1 MSQPNLGYFRR
12 WQICEKHSIHLFVPG
27 LEVFVCF
34 YLRIASA
41 EGRSFVEKHI
51 GDLVNKV
58 NFSLEKLIILIPKSS
73 ENRMFNAQKK

>member
-1 MSQPNLGYFRR
+1 M
-12 WQICEKHSIHLFVPG
+12 
-27 LEVFVCF
+27 FVCF